1 MLLEKE
7 TTCIRS
13 NFLLERDVLLALT
26 IAAASL
32 IQVAWSLFDARTPKS
47 TTERSK
53 QACSPLY
60 FILHTSKPL
69 IRVSISR
76 IE

>member
-13 NFLLERDVLLALT
+13 NYLLERDVLLALT

-47 TTERSK
+47 TTARST
-53 QACSPLY
+53 
-60 FILHTSKPL
+60 HL
-69 IRVSISR
+69 ISIS
-76 IE
+76 ISLLCAQAKVLS